1 MCLCVFIWLMGL
13 LSGVLVLEEF
23 EGLAVVG

>member
-1 MCLCVFIWLMGL
+1 MCLCVFIGLMGL